1 MITVLR
7 LSLRTL
13 NLEASRHFYFFLM
26 KVSKQKRLK
35 AVFPKFIRKFIAK
48 FVVGAVVK
56 TYDKERRLQ
65 RVNGRT
71 ILLADYRRCG
81 VAWLRFTLA
90 TVLHYR
96 ETGEFRKMTH
106 KDLEVYCGSIH
117 GHERY
122 KPYYFNGGMSF
133 LKTHSHYYPEFK
145 RAIMIYRNSFEA
157 IKSLYTQERY
167 SLNNISELY
176 TIDIFRGTKRQGLAL
191 SGEKIDGLSENES
204 FLVYWSR
211 EYVSHHETWLRA
223 INVDPEKFLVIK
235 YEDMIKN
242 CAGLLP
248 QMISFSGLDNPP
260 LSEQEIETIAT
271 MYTRGYSNW
280 PKPQDLEYRNQKF
293 EELEEVICARELK
306 RLDPHLEYQVQET
319 HNKLDKI
326 KTKFCK

>member
-1 MITVLR
+1 MLR

-13 NLEASRHFYFFLM
+13 NLEASRQLYFILM
-26 KVSKQKRLK
+26 KVAKQESVKSI
-35 AVFPKFIRKFIAK
+35 FPKFVRKFISR
-48 FVVGAVVK
+48 FVVATVVK
-56 TYDKERRLQ
+56 IYDKERIVQ
-65 RVNGRT
+65 RVNSRT

-106 KDLEVYCGSIH
+106 KDLEVYCGTIH

-122 KPYYFNGGMSF
+122 NPHYFNGGDSF

-145 RAIMIYRNSFEA
+145 RAIMIYRNSYEA

-167 SLNNISELY
+167 SLNHMSDLY
-176 TIDIFRGTKRQGLAL
+176 TVDIFRGNKRKGLAL
-191 SGEKIDGLSENES
+191 PGGKVEGLSENES

-223 INVDPEKFLVIK
+223 IHANPENFLVIK

-242 CAGLLP
+242 CSELLP
-248 QMISFSGLDNPP
+248 QMISFSGLDDPP
-260 LSEQEIETIAT
+260 LSDKEIQTLAT

-280 PKPQDLEYRNQKF
+280 PKRQDLEYRNRKF
-293 EELEEVICARELK
+293 EELQDVICAEELK
-306 RLDPHLEYQVQET
+306 RLDAQLEYQIEEI
-319 HNKLDKI
+319 HNRLDEI
-326 KTKFCK
+326 RIRDCR